1 MKHIGKVIKRNL
13 VLSLLAL
20 SLLSLTGCGEDSS
33 STKEPVKPYS
43 NAIECNGQK
52 VPVGIK
58 GNTACPYL
66 GQYNAQQGYQ
76 GYSVQYSASYGIGFY
91 IDFGWEYNDMCPEVG
106 QLPVFQDGRFD
117 HCSSVN
123 PVFAQTDFKGFTQ
136 PNTGECAGD
145 QLDMSITGC
154 RPQLRPS
161 EPLYNW

>member
-1 MKHIGKVIKRNL
+1 MNNTGQTNKKNFLLSLL
-13 VLSLLAL
+13 VLSV
-20 SLLSLTGCGEDSS
+20 LSLTGCGSDSS
-33 STKEPVKPYS
+33 SPAEPHSDPVACQAQ
-43 NAIECNGQK
+43 N
-52 VPVGIK
+52 VPVGIQ

-123 PVFAQTDFKGFTQ
+123 SDFAQTDFRGFTQ
-136 PNTGECAGD
+136 PNTGECTGD

-161 EPLYNW
+161 DPRYNW